1 VYLMIYVLSSVCL
14 FGILSGVYE
23 GRGIL
28 VQVAGAVRGNKVLSV
43 SLLCALFSMAGI
55 PPLLG
60 FLGK

>member
-28 VQVAGAVRGNKVLSV
+28 VQVAGAVQ
-43 SLLCALFSMAGI
+43 GI
-55 PPLLG
+55 RY
-60 FLGK
+60 